1 MRTVFN
7 SHAQLANV
15 FASQTQFNGRTN
27 SMFFERETAYSY
39 GRHYIAAKFMTADN
53 GEKVCFINKN
63 QYSNSTAKHCQ
74 KLWNSIPDGIKVFR
88 LSFGSWLDRDN
99 LEDLIKKE
107 FREIEILLAKQL
119 NARSNWL
126 YFYTATDMIKNI
138 QEICYLFSLNVPD
151 KYSFSNYQKASVQ
164 CYKLRLKKEKESKGV

>member
-1 MRTVFN
+1 
-7 SHAQLANV
+7 
-15 FASQTQFNGRTN
+15 
-27 SMFFERETAYSY
+27 MFFERETAYSY

-63 QYSNSTAKHCQ
+63 QYSNSTVKHCQ

-88 LSFGSWLDRDN
+88 LSFGSWIDRDN

-138 QEICYLFSLNVPD
+138 QEICYLFGLNVPD